1 MSNVDL
7 NRKAMIDL
15 FDKHVKAE
23 LEGDL
28 ETTMDTMTDEP
39 HLTNV
44 PLITGGVG
52 HEGVRDFYGN
62 HLVGKFFPPDVEMI
76 NVSRTVGDD
85 QIVDEVIIRFTH
97 TEVIDWMLPSIAPT
111 GKKVEMAVA
120 VIVKVEGGKIAH
132 EHIYWDQAGVLAQI
146 GLIDPTG
153 LPIAGADS
161 ARKVMNPSLPCRT
174 IWFK

>member
-1 MSNVDL
+1 MSDL
-7 NRKAMIDL
+7 KRQAMVDL
-15 FDKHVKAE
+15 FDRHVKAE

-28 ETTMDTMTDEP
+28 ETTMDTMTDDP

-52 HEGVRDFYGN
+52 HKGVRDFYAN

-76 NVSRTVGDD
+76 NVSRTVGDN
-85 QIVDEVIIRFTH
+85 QIVDEVVIRFTH
-97 TEVIDWMLPSIAPT
+97 TEVIDWMLPGIAPT

-120 VIVKVEGGKIAH
+120 VIVKVENEKIAH

-146 GLIDPTG
+146 GLINPTG

-161 ARKVMNPSLPCRT
+161 ARKVMDPNRPCC
-174 IWFK
+174 II

>member
-1 MSNVDL
+1 MSNLDA

-52 HEGVRDFYGN
+52 CKGVRNFYGN

-76 NVSRTVGDD
+76 NVSRTVVDD
-85 QIVDEVIIRFTH
+85 QIVDEVVIRFTH
-97 TEVIDWMLPSIAPT
+97 TKVIDWMLPGIAPT

-120 VIVKVEGGKIAH
+120 VIVKVEGKKIAH

-146 GLIDPTG
+146 GLIDPAG

-161 ARKVMNPSLPCRT
+161 ARKVMDPS
-174 IWFK
+174 